1 MRISA
6 FLPKARRETR
16 GRGATPLA
24 CAETLIEWRRYEI
37 AGRGVFTGFCL
48 AFGSCRAGARA
59 ADGGY
64 FRGLFVLAR
73 ESSNSRVQQLQLDRR
88 QRVGGLQRLRMAERG
103 GGFRPLSQHKPSRA
117 QRA

>member
-37 AGRGVFTGFCL
+37 AGRGVFTGLCF
-48 AFGSCRAGARA
+48 AFGSCRAGTRA

-64 FRGLFVLAR
+64 FRGLFVRAR
-73 ESSNSRVQQLQLDRR
+73 ESSNSRVQQLQLERR
-88 QRVGGLQRLRMAERG
+88 QRNVNGWLSGVADFGGYHNTNILG
-103 GGFRPLSQHKPSRA
+103 
-117 QRA
+117 